1 MDERKTKDPA
11 EATCERL
18 GDLAATAVRQ
28 TVPSPDSRQWIAIE
42 ARLAARPSWRSPSR
56 LLPALAVLALIA
68 GGGTWLLARRHLD
81 FRTENC
87 TLTAGGALTATAPG
101 AVTFSDGS
109 RVTLAPGARLRVRP
123 LAFAAGAELAL
134 DDGEVSLAVV
144 HRPRGRWAVLAGPF
158 RVDVTG
164 TRFSLRWSQPH
175 GRFRIA
181 MEEGS
186 VRISGGPLAGSTLL
200 LAGQALEASATGV
213 SIGSAEGRPAAAP
226 TAAPPEPPAAAPGQS
241 ESSAPARGKPAQ
253 AGRADAPRGAAP
265 ATVPTRALALP
276 PLPGPALAPPLFE
289 PPETEPAPPVRP
301 VPHRIRI
308 GADGRLSN
316 GMTGFAWL
324 VGGASTSFSKSVVR
338 AEHARLLPRDGQLC
352 ARGTIAG
359 VRCMNDN
366 LPELHCSWDNN
377 WGVAIGLSVQADG
390 SVWGEDAPA
399 AIALEYNGRADQYLL
414 AAHRAGDP
422 ARQLYCLYDY
432 RSGQI
437 AKPAMF
443 TRCWQ
448 DKGAALPDFR
458 GVDYFSLELQSTYDY
473 KSFRYCLVGV
483 QILP

>member
-1 MDERKTKDPA
+1 MDERKSPA

-18 GDLAATAVRQ
+18 GDLAASAVH
-28 TVPSPDSRQWIAIE
+28 PPALPPDSRQWTAIE
-42 ARLAARPSWRSPSR
+42 ARLSARASWRSPSR

-68 GGGTWLLARRHLD
+68 GGGTWLLARRQLD

-87 TLTAGGALTATAPG
+87 TVASGGLLTSIGTG

-109 RVTLAPGARLRVRP
+109 RVTLAPGAHLRVRP
-123 LAFAAGAELAL
+123 LSFAAGAELAL
-134 DDGEVSLAVV
+134 DDGEVTLAVV

-186 VRISGGPLAGSTLL
+186 VRISGGSLAGSTLL
-200 LAGQALEASATGV
+200 FAGQALEASATGV
-213 SIGSAEGRPAAAP
+213 NVGPAEGRPAAAP
-226 TAAPPEPPAAAPGQS
+226 TAAPPEPLPAAPERS
-241 ESSAPARGKPAQ
+241 ESDSPVRGRPAQ
-253 AGRADAPRGAAP
+253 AGRADTPRGGAP
-265 ATVPTRALALP
+265 ATDPTRALP

-289 PPETEPAPPVRP
+289 PTETEPSPPVRP
-301 VPHRIRI
+301 APHRIRI
-308 GADGRLSN
+308 GADGRLSD

-359 VRCMNDN
+359 VHCMNDN

-390 SVWGEDAPA
+390 SAWGDKAPA

-443 TRCWQ
+443 THCWQ
-448 DKGAALPDFR
+448 EEGEALSDFR
-458 GVDYFSLELQSTYDY
+458 GVDYFSLELRSTDEY

-483 QILP
+483 KILP